1 MNVGTIIETSILN
14 YYHSNYKGLI
24 PYPATIT
31 KLCILGG
38 VKGTW
43 EEEERCPKIS
53 PLTLAGIT
61 KPRVDKDKKLK
72 KKTKMKRR
80 MSKPLW

>member
-31 KLCILGG
+31 RLCILGG